1 MLEAT
6 IPIPAPSP
14 PEENASIPAAAFR
27 LAAPGEQTVPL
38 VFASPHSGNNYPA
51 AFVAQSRL
59 DPQMLRRSEDAF
71 VDEIFA
77 AAPAI
82 GAPLLA
88 ALFPRAYVDPNR
100 EAYELDPEMFEDPL
114 PDHVNARS
122 PRVQMGLGT
131 IARVVTSGEEIYK
144 SKISFIEARRRIETF
159 YEPYHA
165 ELRRL
170 ISETK
175 TKFGL
180 CILIDCHSMPS
191 IGGPMDNDQ
200 GLRRVDFVLGD
211 RFAATCAP
219 VVTNTVET
227 VLKDMDFAVVRNTP
241 YAGGFTTSHY
251 GRSEDGVHA
260 LQIEINRALYMD
272 EVAVER
278 GGGFGGMVSRM
289 ESVIRALAGMETGSL
304 KPGA

>member
-1 MLEAT
+1 MEVP
-6 IPIPAPSP
+6 IPIHTPSP
-14 PEENASIPAAAFR
+14 PEEAASDPTAAFR
-27 LAAPGEQTVPL
+27 LSAPDRQTVPL
-38 VFASPHSGNNYPA
+38 VFASPHSGSNYPA
-51 AFVAQSRL
+51 AFAALSRL
-59 DPQMLRRSEDAF
+59 DPLMLRRSEDAF

-82 GAPLLA
+82 GAPLLT

-100 EAYELDPEMFEDPL
+100 QAYELDPEMFEDPL
-114 PDHVNARS
+114 PDYVNTTS
-122 PRVQMGLGT
+122 PRVRTGLGT

-144 SKISFIEARRRIETF
+144 SRISFIEAKRRIETL

-175 TKFGL
+175 NKFGL

-211 RFAATCAP
+211 RFAAACDAA
-219 VVTNTVET
+219 VTNTVEK

-251 GRSEDGVHA
+251 GRPEDGVHA

-272 EVAVER
+272 EVAIER
-278 GGGFGGMVSRM
+278 SDGFGTLVSHM
-289 ESVIRALAGMETGSL
+289 ESVIRALAGMESGSL
-304 KPGA
+304 APGL

>member
-1 MLEAT
+1 LEAP
-6 IPIPAPSP
+6 IPIHTISSREKA
-14 PEENASIPAAAFR
+14 ASRSAAVFR
-27 LAAPGEQTVPL
+27 LSAPGEQTVPL
-38 VFASPHSGNNYPA
+38 VFASPHSGNDYPA
-51 AFVAQSRL
+51 AFAARSRL
-59 DPQMLRRSEDAF
+59 DQLMLRRSEDAF
-71 VDEIFA
+71 VDEIYA

-100 EAYELDPEMFEDPL
+100 QAYELDPEMFEGPL
-114 PDHVNARS
+114 PDHVNTS
-122 PRVQMGLGT
+122 SSRVRTGLGT

-144 SKISFIEARRRIETF
+144 SKISFIEAKRRIETL

-175 TKFGL
+175 AKFGL

-211 RFAATCAP
+211 RFATACAAA
-219 VVTNTVET
+219 VTSTVEN

-251 GRSEDGVHA
+251 GRPEDGVHA

-278 GGGFGGMVSRM
+278 GDGFGALVSSM
-289 ESVIRALAGMETGSL
+289 ENVIRALAEMETASL
-304 KPGA
+304 